1 MIKHHCHEEG
11 AWPFPEKRT
20 WTSSPMMNLH
30 LCPWLCLAI
39 LSPGYP
45 SQRRPLSKSLSLSN
59 LTSAARLPH
68 LWSQPRVVY
77 SCPTVKPN
85 EVGVYRPGY
94 RNLTWYSTA
103 RHYSWQNF
111 PPKWLRLCW
120 AGIAI
125 LLLPLSFLC
134 PLQPSMDVALC
145 LSVCF
150 QRTQAS
156 TVQGSFCPSRL
167 PISYHLF
174 LPQFVLLF
182 RCHLFSEALPS
193 CPRQTYSHHSV
204 ICRHLRWCT
213 SFTEIVCFS
222 PIL

>member
-20 WTSSPMMNLH
+20 WTSNPMMNLH

-39 LSPGYP
+39 LSQGYP

-94 RNLTWYSTA
+94 RNLTWDSTA

-111 PPKWLRLCW
+111 PPKRLRLCR

-134 PLQPSMDVALC
+134 PVPAFHGCWPLVHSVSVFASRGPKLRQFSD
-145 LSVCF
+145 LSVHLD
-150 QRTQAS
+150 
-156 TVQGSFCPSRL
+156 CPF
-167 PISYHLF
+167 PTIS
-174 LPQFVLLF
+174 
-182 RCHLFSEALPS
+182 S
-193 CPRQTYSHHSV
+193 CLNLSYSV
-204 ICRHLRWCT
+204 ISSQKPCLVAPVRHT
-213 SFTEIVCFS
+213 PTIQ
-222 PIL
+222 

>member
-20 WTSSPMMNLH
+20 WTSNPMMNLC

-39 LSPGYP
+39 LSQGYP

-59 LTSAARLPH
+59 LTSAATLPH
-68 LWSQPRVVY
+68 LWSQPTVVY

-94 RNLTWYSTA
+94 RNLTWDSTA

-111 PPKWLRLCW
+111 PPKWLRLCQ

-125 LLLPLSFLC
+125 LLLPHPSCVPF
-134 PLQPSMDVALC
+134 QPSMDVALSVFASRGTKLQQLNN
-145 LSVCF
+145 LSVHLD
-150 QRTQAS
+150 
-156 TVQGSFCPSRL
+156 CPFPTISSCLNL
-167 PISYHLF
+167 PYSSDVISSQKPCLVA
-174 LPQFVLLF
+174 P
-182 RCHLFSEALPS
+182 
-193 CPRQTYSHHSV
+193 
-204 ICRHLRWCT
+204 IRHT
-213 SFTEIVCFS
+213 PTIQ
-222 PIL
+222 